1 MELFYTG
8 VIIKTEQ
15 MFQVLTAGR
24 VLAPSFH
31 SAFLDENKQFWLAS
45 GSNDIWLAI
54 NSVIGLAAG
63 GSGKAVSRWG
73 WPCTALMPIAP
84 TPSFP
89 NEPQPRGSTRSW
101 GALVWTMPEHFFL
114 AGVGRRKWDQR
125 KTGGGEDAPPGW
137 EVITTP
143 ESSSFSS
150 SF

>member
-1 MELFYTG
+1 MEHPPVELFYMG

-84 TPSFP
+84 TPSY
-89 NEPQPRGSTRSW
+89 
-101 GALVWTMPEHFFL
+101 L